1 MRQLPNR
8 ARDVFPAALAA
19 MSALFLFFGCNS
31 ENAPVSTGPPP
42 SPTAVPTP
50 QYVKL
55 HYLPGIVPG
64 SQKSLALQKVG
75 VAPITGENVS
85 GTAVIGGVYNP
96 DLSISPEIKIVDA
109 GEQLRDALIA
119 ALGDAGLEA
128 AKVESPKEKQ
138 PLPNDLRYVLEPK
151 LWDLRV
157 EKRLS
162 NRVTVH
168 GRYFTMKSMVTL
180 KFSYIDSQGRLAHEI
195 TTTGLEEEPPP
206 PKGGEEFL
214 PLETDPQESLSVAM
228 SRAFGQMITDPDNKN
243 LFRRGPAALVTPA
256 PGSVTFGG
264 PPAAIKH

>member
-1 MRQLPNR
+1 M
-8 ARDVFPAALAA
+8 AALV
-19 MSALFLFFGCNS
+19 LIFGCDS
-31 ENAPVSTGPPP
+31 GNAPISSGPPP

-50 QYVKL
+50 QFIKL

-64 SQKSLALQKVG
+64 SQKSLSPQKVG
-75 VAPITGENVS
+75 VAPITGDNAS

-109 GEQLRDALIA
+109 GEQVRAALSAALI
-119 ALGDAGLEA
+119 DAGLEA
-128 AKVESPKEKQ
+128 VKADTPKEKQ
-138 PLPNDLRYVLEPK
+138 PLPDDLRYVVEPK
-151 LWDLRV
+151 LLDVRT

-168 GRYFTMKSMVTL
+168 GRYFTMKSIAML
-180 KFSYIDSQGRLAHEI
+180 KFSFIDAKGNLAHEI
-195 TTTGLEEEPPP
+195 TTTGVEEEPPP

-228 SRAFGQMITDPDNKN
+228 SRAIGDMITDPDNKN
-243 LFRRGPAALVTPA
+243 LFRRSPAAIPTPA

-264 PPAAIKH
+264 PPPASKNH